1 MFRKN
6 ILLATSSDSWIYSTP
21 KLKPQFHLFN
31 FWRLVKCNIK
41 FDFRGTQ
48 RCCYIRVALS
58 INCLY
63 FCFIV
68 PKDQTLPTVIMIGRQ
83 IFRMIWRWQ
92 KYIWCRRGTKGER
105 LHVPHGISLVN
116 VDGSEVMINKTS
128 TRNQNVFRRI
138 KSKQIGIET
147 FSNV

>member
-6 ILLATSSDSWIYSTP
+6 ILLATSSDSWIYSSP
-21 KLKPQFHLFN
+21 KLKPQFHLLYLFN
-31 FWRLVKCNIK
+31 FWRLVKCNIE

-48 RCCYIRVALS
+48 RCCYIRIALS

-63 FCFIV
+63 FALMV

-92 KYIWCRRGTKGER
+92 KYLWCRWGTKGER
-105 LHVPHGISLVN
+105 LYVPHGISL
-116 VDGSEVMINKTS
+116 GSEVMINKTRTCGS
-128 TRNQNVFRRI
+128 HDVFRWI
-138 KSKQIGIET
+138 KSKQIAIET
-147 FSNV
+147 FSNA